1 MQEKVR
7 QKFVKLYVCLQTYK
21 HEHSPKSDFFVN
33 MAEKVS
39 EKCAIVMHLK
49 MRILHHQIV
58 DQYSWQL
65 LGEIAPI
72 KFDFLSKIAD

>member
-1 MQEKVR
+1 M
-7 QKFVKLYVCLQTYK
+7 FAYK
-21 HEHSPKSDFFVN
+21 HTNMNIPQNPIFFVN

-72 KFDFLSKIAD
+72 KFDFYRK